1 MHCASIRGKG
11 RKKMTSM
18 KNMTSERKSIV
29 LGVWN
34 AVRIF
39 NKMWKFKESD
49 VDLLVYFG
57 KEDNVTS
64 EEATEIVSM
73 EKAA

>member
-1 MHCASIRGKG
+1 
-11 RKKMTSM
+11 MT
-18 KNMTSERKSIV
+18 NMTSERKSIV

-39 NKMWKFKESD
+39 NKMWKFKESN
-49 VDLLVYFG
+49 VDLLVHFG

-64 EEATEIVSM
+64 EEATEVVSM